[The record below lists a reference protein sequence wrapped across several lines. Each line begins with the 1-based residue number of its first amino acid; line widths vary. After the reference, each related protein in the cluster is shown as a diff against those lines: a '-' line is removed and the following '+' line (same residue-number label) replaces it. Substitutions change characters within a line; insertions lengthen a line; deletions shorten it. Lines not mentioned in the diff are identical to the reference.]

1 MTASQFIPS
10 FRHEYQSA
18 KDTLR
23 AFSSQDETRIPD
35 LQFRKCQAVWQD
47 CVADVP
53 YYGELVNRGQA
64 PKEIKCWD
72 DFYAIPELTRAQLQ
86 DQPEKFR
93 RRSGPPDLTRMT
105 GGSTG
110 NPVHFG
116 LWNSEDRILKILKLM
131 LWIRAGYELDS
142 KLFLIWGHSHLLGTG
157 WRRHLR
163 HLQRKAKDQLLSYR
177 RMDAYL
183 LNPETCRAM
192 AREFLSFRPTGL
204 IGYASALDYFVR
216 STPEFFGS
224 FLKCGCRFVQP
235 SAELPPKPDSRDLL
249 RRTFNC
255 KLIEEFGGVDFG
267 QVAMRFEDEP
277 FEVFSD
283 HNFVET
289 QKTSIGVTEEEDVLV
304 TALYPRYAPLIRYR
318 QGDAIEEIEKLPN
331 GHVIRFGKLIGRCN
345 DMVALD
351 SGSSVH
357 SVAVFHCIHQETSV
371 LNIQLVLENY
381 RARLRL
387 VTNSGYDQSAEQRI
401 RQRLGQVAPELAEI
415 VFEQVDDVETSRA
428 GKRRWVIDK
437 RTVPAKGEH
446 S

>member
-1 MTASQFIPS
+1 M
-10 FRHEYQSA
+10 
-18 KDTLR
+18 
-23 AFSSQDETRIPD
+23 
-35 LQFRKCQAVWQD
+35 
-47 CVADVP
+47 
-53 YYGELVNRGQA
+53 
-64 PKEIKCWD
+64 
-72 DFYAIPELTRAQLQ
+72 
-86 DQPEKFR
+86 
-93 RRSGPPDLTRMT
+93 
-105 GGSTG
+105 
-110 NPVHFG
+110 
-116 LWNSEDRILKILKLM
+116 
-131 LWIRAGYELDS
+131 
-142 KLFLIWGHSHLLGTG
+142 
-157 WRRHLR
+157 
-163 HLQRKAKDQLLSYR
+163 
-177 RMDAYL
+177 
-183 LNPETCRAM
+183 
-192 AREFLSFRPTGL
+192 
-204 IGYASALDYFVR
+204 
-216 STPEFFGS
+216 
-224 FLKCGCRFVQP
+224 
-235 SAELPPKPDSRDLL
+235 
-249 RRTFNC
+249 
-255 KLIEEFGGVDFG
+255 
-267 QVAMRFEDEP
+267 
-277 FEVFSD
+277 
-283 HNFVET
+283 
-289 QKTSIGVTEEEDVLV
+289 LV